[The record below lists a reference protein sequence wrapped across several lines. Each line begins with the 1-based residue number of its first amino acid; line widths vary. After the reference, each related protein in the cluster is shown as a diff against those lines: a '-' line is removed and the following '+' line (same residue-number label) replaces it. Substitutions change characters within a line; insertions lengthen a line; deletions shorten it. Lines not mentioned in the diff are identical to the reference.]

1 LTGLEIKQYLDE
13 NNWSVNAQDCLIK
26 VLNTSYQ
33 IIKADYNFENGMMTI
48 VTPDNKFIFKWNL
61 GKPEEE

>member
-1 LTGLEIKQYLDE
+1 MTDPQIKQYLDE
-13 NNWSVNAQDCLIK
+13 NNWSVDAQDCLMK

-33 IIKADYNFENGMMTI
+33 IVSTKYDFENGMMTI
-48 VTPDNKFIFKWNL
+48 ITTENKFIFKWNL